1 MNNYQ
6 TDEID
11 DLIDLLNS
19 GAPTQSQQSP
29 VEQMIEQYSVAKN
42 KQSELQKI
50 NDDLKRQQLE
60 PVKTYKLEQKQEETK
75 PEEVKEPSKL
85 DSAFEKA

>member
-1 MNNYQ
+1 
-6 TDEID
+6 
-11 DLIDLLNS
+11 
-19 GAPTQSQQSP
+19 
-29 VEQMIEQYSVAKN
+29 MIQQYSVAKN
-42 KQSELQKI
+42 KQSELQRI

>member
-29 VEQMIEQYSVAKN
+29 VEQMIQQYSVAKN